1 MFDLVKKLMAGPEA
15 EPLSADEELRL
26 AAAALLFR
34 AVFVDGHADDDEIAM
49 VRRILEDEFGL
60 DADATAALMV
70 EAQSAAQSA
79 SDLYGWTKRV
89 NAHYSIDEKCYLMEK
104 LWQVVLADDHV
115 DDMESAMMRRLAGL
129 IYVTDADSARA
140 RQAAQE
146 SKDT

>member
-1 MFDLVKKLMAGPEA
+1 MFDLVKKLMAGPDA

-49 VRRILEDEFGL
+49 VRRIIEDEFGL
-60 DADATAALMV
+60 DANATSALMT

-89 NAHYSIDEKCYLMEK
+89 NAHYSMDEKRYLMEK
-104 LWQVVLADDHV
+104 LWQVVLADDDHV

-146 SKDT
+146 AK